1 MYAILSHGGRQYRVS
16 AGDRLLVDRLAAEVG
31 SVVALE
37 PLLLTAGDGEKTAHG
52 KDLEGMRVAATVVA
66 HRRGKKLRIFKY
78 KAKKRSRKVA
88 GYRSDL
94 TELRVESILAKGA
107 ALPGA
112 SAGNGAAAS
121 PTHADADAKAPTP
134 PARRRK
140 AAAATAEKPAGAAAA
155 STAAAATERAE
166 DEPPVAATEASATK
180 TPKAAASKP
189 KAAAKP
195 TTTTRATKA
204 APKATRPG
212 KPVDKKE
219 TGDGA

>member
-1 MYAILSHGGRQYRVS
+1 MYAILSHGGRQFRVS

-37 PLLLTAGDGEKTAHG
+37 PLLLTGGEGETTTHG

-107 ALPGA
+107 ALPRA
-112 SAGNGAAAS
+112 SAGNGAAA
-121 PTHADADAKAPTP
+121 PAGREPAGARTHKPETKRPAARSRTATAGAVAAEEPATTPAAKPAPAKARATP
-134 PARRRK
+134 AKARATPAK
-140 AAAATAEKPAGAAAA
+140 AAAAKPATKAA
-155 STAAAATERAE
+155 S
-166 DEPPVAATEASATK
+166 K
-180 TPKAAASKP
+180 AASKP
-189 KAAAKP
+189 RAAK
-195 TTTTRATKA
+195 
-204 APKATRPG
+204 
-212 KPVDKKE
+212 KKE